1 MLNPPRNVAHF
12 GNKTMTIRNLVIIG
26 SGPAGCTAAIYSARA
41 NLQPIMLVGNN
52 AGGQLTQANTIENWP
67 GEELISGF
75 ELMEK
80 MQGHARSLGAE
91 ILSEEAVAVDF
102 SFRPFRITTTSGS
115 VIETRTIIIATGASP
130 RLLGLPSEQEFRGRG
145 VSTCATCDGFFY
157 RNQDVAVI
165 GGGNT
170 ALQDVLYLANICRHV
185 YLVHRRETFR
195 AEQLVVERLQQEVK
209 KGTVELVLDS
219 TIKEIKGTPDQG
231 VTAIEV
237 RHKDGTTRTIDVTGV
252 FVAVG
257 HVPNSSLFAPLALKQ
272 DGTIKTGLQ
281 PHYKTSCSIAGVFA
295 AGDVADDVYRQAITS
310 AATGCQAALDA
321 ERFLKM
327 NG

>member
-1 MLNPPRNVAHF
+1 M
-12 GNKTMTIRNLVIIG
+12 
-26 SGPAGCTAAIYSARA
+26 
-41 NLQPIMLVGNN
+41 
-52 AGGQLTQANTIENWP
+52 
-67 GEELISGF
+67 
-75 ELMEK
+75 
-80 MQGHARSLGAE
+80 
-91 ILSEEAVAVDF
+91 
-102 SFRPFRITTTSGS
+102 
-115 VIETRTIIIATGASP
+115 
-130 RLLGLPSEQEFRGRG
+130 
-145 VSTCATCDGFFY
+145 
-157 RNQDVAVI
+157 
-165 GGGNT
+165 
-170 ALQDVLYLANICRHV
+170 
-185 YLVHRRETFR
+185 HRRETFR

-219 TIKEIKGTPDQG
+219 TLKEIKGTPDQG

-237 RHKDGTTRTIDVTGV
+237 SHKDGTTRTIDVTGV